1 MIKMTIRTGSFL
13 IVIISFMIL
22 IAGCGDII
30 DIAQQLDEQIE
41 DITPS
46 DTPLNTVS
54 HQKNELMPTFPA
66 SDDPELGLFI
76 DGIGPA
82 RLVQCFD
89 GDTASFLIDN
99 EVYKVRF
106 LAIDTPEIHSPY
118 TEKQPWSEEAKAYTL
133 AHLSEANEIVLE
145 LDQESDITDDYG
157 RLLAW
162 IWTDGELLNAALVR
176 DGYAQVRYLYDDY
189 KYTEVLLV
197 LEQEAIDSKLGIW
210 ASKLN

>member
-1 MIKMTIRTGSFL
+1 MIKMIIRTGSFL

-22 IAGCGDII
+22 MAGCGDIV
-30 DIAQQLDEQIE
+30 DIVQQLDEQIE
-41 DITPS
+41 DLTPS
-46 DTPLNTVS
+46 DTPLKTVAP
-54 HQKNELMPTFPA
+54 QKNELMPTFPA
-66 SDDPELGLFI
+66 SDDPEQGLFI

-118 TEKQPWSEEAKAYTL
+118 AEKQPLSEEAKAYTL
-133 AHLSEANEIVLE
+133 AHLSEADEIVLE
-145 LDQESDITDDYG
+145 LDPESDITDDYG

-162 IWTDGELLNAALVR
+162 VWADRELLNAAISETGMLRLNTYTVITNI
-176 DGYAQVRYLYDDY
+176 Q
-189 KYTEVLLV
+189 KYY
-197 LEQEAIDSKLGIW
+197 
-210 ASKLN
+210 